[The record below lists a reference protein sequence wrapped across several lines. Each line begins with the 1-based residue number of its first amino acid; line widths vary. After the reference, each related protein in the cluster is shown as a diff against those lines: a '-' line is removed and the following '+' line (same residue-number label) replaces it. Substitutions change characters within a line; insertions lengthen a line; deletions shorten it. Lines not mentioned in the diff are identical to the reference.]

1 MKILIIEDEE
11 RAAAQLRDLVGSII
25 ADAIFAATIDNIED
39 AAEFLASD
47 PEIDLIFLD
56 IHLSDGSSF
65 EIFREVKVDIPVIFT
80 TAYDQYAIRAFEVNS
95 IDYLLKPIRKEKLQQ
110 AIEKFLR
117 LEGKQRTAIDETMLD
132 KLAQM
137 IGGAKKYKQ
146 HFLIPHKERLIPV
159 SAAEIAFFQIAE
171 GVVTATRFDKRQL
184 QMEEK
189 SLEELSGVLD
199 PVRFYRV
206 NRRFL
211 VSREAIREIEY
222 YFNGRLFVRLLPE
235 PGEKILISKAK
246 AGSFK
251 EWMGGENRG

>member
-11 RAAAQLRDLVGSII
+11 RAASQLQDLVGGIV
-25 ADAIFAATIDNIED
+25 AGATFAGTIDNIED
-39 AAEFLASD
+39 AAEFLASGPD
-47 PEIDLIFLD
+47 IDLIFLD

-95 IDYLLKPIRKEKLQQ
+95 IDYLLKPIRKDKLQQ

-117 LEGKQRTAIDETMLD
+117 LEGKRRTAVDEAMLD

-146 HFLIPHKERLIPV
+146 HFLIPHKDRLIPV
-159 SAAEIAFFQIAE
+159 SAGEIAFFQIAE
-171 GVVTATRFDKRQL
+171 GVVSATRFDKRQL

-189 SLEELSGVLD
+189 SLEELSELLD
-199 PVRFYRV
+199 PARFFRV
-206 NRRFL
+206 NRRYL
-211 VSREAIREIEY
+211 VNREAIREIEY
-222 YFNGRLFVRLLPE
+222 YFNGRLFVRIFPE
-235 PGEKILISKAK
+235 PDEKILISKAK

-251 EWMGGENRG
+251 DWMGER